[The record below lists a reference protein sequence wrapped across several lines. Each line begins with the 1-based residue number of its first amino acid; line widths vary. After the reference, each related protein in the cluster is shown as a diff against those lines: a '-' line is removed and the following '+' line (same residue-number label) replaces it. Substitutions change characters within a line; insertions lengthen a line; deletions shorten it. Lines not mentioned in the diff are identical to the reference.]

1 MSFKQNL
8 TRVPVFSIT
17 GRTTTMNSSAGTSTA
32 GSSERMEDAFH
43 QPANNHAAN
52 NVGSESKMAIIPA
65 MPTST
70 PLNTSTGNT
79 QVDETATDTE
89 VNDVTN
95 DEAQGDEDGGQSD
108 IMVAQPPYVGQR
120 FESFAEAKE
129 FYQTYAKSHGFAI
142 NTEYHRK
149 IKKTNE
155 YSRGE
160 MRCHKAR
167 RNKTGKGGAS
177 VVPE

>member
-1 MSFKQNL
+1 
-8 TRVPVFSIT
+8 
-17 GRTTTMNSSAGTSTA
+17 MNSGAGTSTA
-32 GSSERMEDAFH
+32 GSSERTEDAFH
-43 QPANNHAAN
+43 QPADNHAAN
-52 NVGSESKMAIIPA
+52 NAESESEMAIIPA

-79 QVDETATDTE
+79 QVDETAADTK
-89 VNDVTN
+89 VNDETY
-95 DEAQGDEDGGQSD
+95 DEAQGDEDGGQSE
-108 IMVAQPPYVGQR
+108 IMVPQPPYVGQR
-120 FESFAEAKE
+120 FESFEEAKE
-129 FYQTYAKSHGFAI
+129 FYQTYVKFHGFAV

-167 RNKTGKGGAS
+167 RNKKGKGVAP

>member
-1 MSFKQNL
+1 
-8 TRVPVFSIT
+8 
-17 GRTTTMNSSAGTSTA
+17 
-32 GSSERMEDAFH
+32 
-43 QPANNHAAN
+43 
-52 NVGSESKMAIIPA
+52 MAIIPA

-79 QVDETATDTE
+79 QVDGTTADTE
-89 VNDVTN
+89 VNDET
-95 DEAQGDEDGGQSD
+95 DDDAQGDEDGGQSE
-108 IMVAQPPYVGQR
+108 IVVPQPPYIGQR
-120 FESFAEAKE
+120 FESFEEAKE
-129 FYQTYAKSHGFAI
+129 YYQTYAKFHGFAV

-167 RNKTGKGGAS
+167 RNKKGKGVAP
-177 VVPE
+177 VVPERKRGIILKTGCPVQCKLNVDGA